1 MPIIVPK
8 DFLELIDLIKNN
20 KLTESDISEED
31 LDILSNII
39 LLYQNDWMREKFM
52 QI

>member
-31 LDILSNII
+31 LDIFKQYYFIVP
-39 LLYQNDWMREKFM
+39 K
-52 QI
+52 